1 MKQHYVKVSNYH
13 LFALMLASVESQSP
27 SEGRGIYVHGGPGE
41 GKSRTL
47 DFIGAER
54 NAIYI
59 EGMPGM
65 TLAYL
70 RELLA
75 YELGCIG
82 GTMFAQEAAI
92 KKEFATRVPMV
103 IFDEA
108 QYGLNKKA
116 ECIDYLRR
124 LCEKVGSVLVL
135 VTHTSEKH
143 RFGEHK
149 LAHISTRISA
159 VVEFKPANLADCIL
173 YLDELCEVSVDEEVA
188 RQVLN
193 QSGGRYR
200 LMASACRTLE
210 DIATGMDKPP
220 TGRMGKPHLAGA
232 DVKGMMLCENAMK
245 SLRKG
250 K

>member
-1 MKQHYVKVSNYH
+1 MKQHYVKASNYH
-13 LFALMLASVESQSP
+13 LFMLMLASVESQAP
-27 SEGRGIYVHGGPGE
+27 VEGRCMYVHGGPGE
-41 GKSRTL
+41 GKTATL
-47 DFIGAER
+47 DFIGAQR

-65 TLAYL
+65 SLAYL

-75 YELGCIG
+75 YELGCVG
-82 GTMFAQEAAI
+82 GSMFAQEAAV
-92 KKEFATRVPMV
+92 KKEFAARVPMV

-124 LCEKVGSVLVL
+124 LCEKVGSVWVL
-135 VTHTSEKH
+135 VTHTSERH

-149 LAHISTRISA
+149 LAHIATRISA
-159 VVEFKPANLADCIL
+159 VVEFKPANLADCVL
-173 YLDELCEVSVDEEVA
+173 YLDELCEVSVDEAVA
-188 RQVLN
+188 QQVLT

-210 DIATGMDKPP
+210 DIATGTDKPP
-220 TGRMGKPHLAGA
+220 SGRMGKPHLTGA
-232 DVKGMMLCENAMK
+232 DTKGMMLCENAMK
-245 SLRKG
+245 TLRKS